1 VAKLLDRSA
10 RSGGHRR
17 RPAAR
22 NRGEASSDSEKKEAP
37 AAFFDWALAEE
48 QQEAT
53 GIVSPQ
59 TIWPA
64 WHYRGGS
71 TEDLRSAAMAMVARA
86 I

>member
-1 VAKLLDRSA
+1 M
-10 RSGGHRR
+10 
-17 RPAAR
+17 R
-22 NRGEASSDSEKKEAP
+22 NHGEVSLDSEKKEAP

-48 QQEAT
+48 QQEVT

-64 WHYRGGS
+64 RHYRGGS
-71 TEDLRSAAMAMVARA
+71 TEDLRSTAMAMVAWA